1 MDDEFA
7 FMILEIVSEIPKG
20 KVASYGQ
27 IAKLAGFPKN
37 ARKVGKVMSNVE
49 LFGEYP
55 CHRVVHSDGKL
66 VEGWKMQKK
75 LLEKEGIIFKKNFT
89 VDMKKYQWDI

>member
-7 FMILEIVSEIPKG
+7 FIILEMVSEIPKG

-37 ARKVGKVMSNVE
+37 ARKVGKVMSNAE

-66 VEGWKMQKK
+66 VRGWKMQKT
-75 LLEKEGIIFKKNFT
+75 LLEKEGIIFKKSTT
-89 VDMKKYQWDI
+89 VDMKKYQWEI